1 MGKKNKTKERA
12 HGLIYIKIK
21 SNIYAQVHEHMQEKI
36 WEDKYQTITKI
47 SFGKR
52 YAGKDLG
59 R

>member
-1 MGKKNKTKERA
+1 MGKKTKERA
-12 HGLIYIKIK
+12 HDLLYIKTK
-21 SNIYAQVHEHMQEKI
+21 SNIYAQVHEHMQEKT

-47 SFGKR
+47 ILGKR

>member
-1 MGKKNKTKERA
+1 MGKKTKERA
-12 HGLIYIKIK
+12 HDLLYIKTK
-21 SNIYAQVHEHMQEKI
+21 SNIYAHVHEHMQEKT

-47 SFGKR
+47 ILGKR